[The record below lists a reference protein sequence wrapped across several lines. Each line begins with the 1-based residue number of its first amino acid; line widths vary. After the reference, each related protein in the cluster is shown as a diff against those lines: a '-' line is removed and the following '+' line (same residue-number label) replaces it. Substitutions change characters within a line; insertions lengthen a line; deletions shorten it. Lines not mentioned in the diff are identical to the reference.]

1 MRRSSLYL
9 HLTLRSDTSILHAF
23 ANSHRPQSGDH
34 DCAISPPNPNHHSG
48 SPFGARQ
55 SAVHIGS
62 SSRHA
67 DIVLDGTLL
76 STPQAYRRCLRVCR
90 ISPLA
95 RQTNSDIGCSPDP
108 STPVKPLGQP
118 KYTITKETPPSS
130 SKLASRPQVPDCPP
144 PPLTRPS
151 TVNNLNASPAASP
164 NIQSSVPKPFLA
176 AHEAPSPSSKAV
188 THPEIPKYRF
198 PPTPPLPKEWNGT
211 HDHAMCVLDTCN
223 YSLNAIVKK
232 LRSAFPELSKAPLT
246 PTMVD
251 KRLRVLDQNPDI
263 DYFRTGLEHA
273 NREGLEKARRG
284 KAISTDTGPS
294 GYDTRIPADPRVS
307 TLTSPTSTIDSSF
320 LSSVPSLPDLPKTLR
335 EARHESGLS
344 TKTTESSTS
353 QSRHSTR
360 PFDTGFLSHR
370 TPTPEKNASQ

>member
-1 MRRSSLYL
+1 MPLQTAIVLSLETMTAL
-9 HLTLRSDTSILHAF
+9 SPHPIPTSTQI
-23 ANSHRPQSGDH
+23 R
-34 DCAISPPNPNHHSG
+34 HSAPVRH
-48 SPFGARQ
+48 SWD
-55 SAVHIGS
+55 
-62 SSRHA
+62 SSRHIA
-67 DIVLDGTLL
+67 GVPTVPP
-76 STPQAYRRCLRVCR
+76 SM
-90 ISPLA
+90 SHLA
-95 RQTNSDIGCSPDP
+95 FGVTHQSDIRRSPDP

-130 SKLASRPQVPDCPP
+130 SKLASRPPTPVPDCPP

-151 TVNNLNASPAASP
+151 TVSNLNAPPTVSS
-164 NIQSSVPKPFLA
+164 NIQQSVSKPSFA
-176 AHEAPSPSSKAV
+176 AHEAPSPSSTALLPLDV
-188 THPEIPKYRF
+188 PKYRF

-273 NREGLEKARRG
+273 NREGMEKARRG
-284 KAISTDTGPS
+284 KAISTGTGPS

-320 LSSVPSLPDLPKTLR
+320 LSSVPSLPDLPKTPR
-335 EARHESGLS
+335 EAHHESGLS
-344 TKTTESSTS
+344 TKTTDSLTS
-353 QSRHSTR
+353 QARHFTR
-360 PFDTGFLSHR
+360 PFDIGFLSHR
-370 TPTPEKNASQ
+370 TLASEKDESER